1 MNNIEPSLSTD
12 LFTKRSPVLKTA
24 FVGLCQVLGTSQSA
38 PNRFDTG
45 QVWPSKFAFLIRTSH
60 SLKSGSFLRA
70 VDESLSI
77 FWNPWAFCLNTQ
89 PQHIRPFWSWFC
101 LSAFRVAQ
109 WRYAR
114 RPSLQHGFQN
124 GGRSNC
130 SGTELFAVT
139 VWLKGNFTS

>member
-1 MNNIEPSLSTD
+1 MNNIAPSLSTD
-12 LFTKRSPVLKTA
+12 LFTKRSPVLNTT

-38 PNRFDTG
+38 PNRCL
-45 QVWPSKFAFLIRTSH
+45 SKFAFLIRTSH
-60 SLKSGSFLRA
+60 SLKSGLFLRA

-89 PQHIRPFWSWFC
+89 PQHTRPVWSWFC
-101 LSAFRVAQ
+101 LPWISAFRVAQ
-109 WRYAR
+109 WRHAR
-114 RPSLQHGFQN
+114 CLSRQHGFQN

-139 VWLKGNFTS
+139 VRLKGKFTS